1 MDGYVIGNTGLPT
14 ILKTVPGKLDYTF
27 KWGPWLAPINE
38 TILSFTVTV
47 PDGLTLVSAAQL
59 PSDPSQVVVFV
70 EDGANGVYYIVDC
83 EIVTATRRET
93 RSIVISVVLR
103 R

>member
-1 MDGYVIGNTGLPT
+1 MDGYIIGVTGLPT

-27 KWGPWLAPINE
+27 DWTAWLAPLGE
-38 TILSFTVTV
+38 TILSSTVTV
-47 PDGLTLVSAAQL
+47 ATGMNKISAIQAGTTIPVIVDGGT
-59 PSDPSQVVVFV
+59 
-70 EDGANGVYYIVDC
+70 NGQSYTVDC